1 MTMATYTLA
10 LTPSLINLG
19 TEGSL
24 DTSILNGHS
33 IQRTGYLETVDGSGH
48 RKVTEMFD
56 GEAFTDVP
64 QGPTNYSNGAGG
76 TWILG

>member
-1 MTMATYTLA
+1 MATYTLA

-56 GEAFTDVP
+56 GESFTDVP
-64 QGPTNYSNGAGG
+64 QTLVDYQNGSGG

>member
-1 MTMATYTLA
+1 MSTYTLA
-10 LTPSLINLG
+10 LTPTLVNLG

-24 DTSILNGHS
+24 DTAVVNGLS
-33 IQRTGYLETVDGSGH
+33 IQRTGYLETVDSSGH

-56 GEAFTDVP
+56 GESFTDVP
-64 QGPTNYSNGAGG
+64 QTLVDYQNGSGG

>member
-1 MTMATYTLA
+1 MATYTLA

-24 DTSILNGHS
+24 DTSVVNGAS
-33 IQRTGYLETVDGSGH
+33 IQRTGYLEVVDGAD
-48 RKVTEMFD
+48 RKVLELID
-56 GEAFTDVP
+56 GEVFNDVP
-64 QGPTNYSNGAGG
+64 QTLTDYSNGAGG

>member
-1 MTMATYTLA
+1 MATYTLA

-56 GEAFTDVP
+56 GEVFTDAP
-64 QGPTNYSNGAGG
+64 QGPTDYSNGAGG
-76 TWILG
+76 TWIKG